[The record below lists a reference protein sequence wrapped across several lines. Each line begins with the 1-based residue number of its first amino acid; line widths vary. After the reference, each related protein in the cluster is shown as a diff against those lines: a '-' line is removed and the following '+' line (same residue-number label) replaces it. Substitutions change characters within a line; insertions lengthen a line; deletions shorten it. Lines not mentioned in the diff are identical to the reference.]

1 MPTVVAH
8 HDVNDTQHWLAS
20 PKREEFFGPLG
31 VTNIRTF
38 VDPQNPTHV
47 AVMMDV
53 PDMDALAAAMDSGA
67 AGEAMA
73 HDGVLPESLVILV
86 EA

>member
-1 MPTVVAH
+1 MPAVIAH
-8 HDVNDTQHWLAS
+8 HEVKDTKHWLAS

-38 VDPQNPTHV
+38 VDPQNPARV
-47 AVMMDV
+47 AVLMDV
-53 PDMDALAAAMDSGA
+53 PDLDALAAALQTEA
-67 AGEAMA
+67 AAAAMA
-73 HDGVLPESLVILV
+73 NDGVLAETLVMVV